1 MSVQFAAPP
10 ELMTRAEA
18 ADYIGVK
25 EQTLAVWACANRYGL
40 PFVKVGRL
48 CRYRRSDLDAWLA
61 QRTRCPGDVDE

>member
-1 MSVQFAAPP
+1 MSAEVAAP
-10 ELMTRAEA
+10 ELMSRAEA

-25 EQTLAVWACANRYGL
+25 AQTLAVWACAGRYGL

-61 QRTRCPGDVDE
+61 RRTRCPGEAQE